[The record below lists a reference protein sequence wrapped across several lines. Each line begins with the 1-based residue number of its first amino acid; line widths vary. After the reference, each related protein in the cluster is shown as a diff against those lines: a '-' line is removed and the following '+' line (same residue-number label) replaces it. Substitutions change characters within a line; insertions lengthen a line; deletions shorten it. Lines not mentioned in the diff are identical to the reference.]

1 MFDWHRAYETKRNDV
16 KQNETKS
23 KRNRIETKPNEM
35 SVVGS
40 FLLTFNCRQCHGCL
54 KKLDNLPQN
63 LKVLQISLRDTYGAP
78 AKKERIISQSK
89 GSLQET

>member
-1 MFDWHRAYETKRNDV
+1 MG
-16 KQNETKS
+16 
-23 KRNRIETKPNEM
+23 IL
-35 SVVGS
+35 G
-40 FLLTFNCRQCHGCL
+40 LNCRQCHGCL

-78 AKKERIISQSK
+78 AKKEQIISQSK